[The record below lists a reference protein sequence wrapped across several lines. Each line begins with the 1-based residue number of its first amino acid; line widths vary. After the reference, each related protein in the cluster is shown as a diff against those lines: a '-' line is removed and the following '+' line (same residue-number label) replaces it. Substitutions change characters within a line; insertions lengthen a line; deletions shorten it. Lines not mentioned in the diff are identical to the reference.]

1 MNNYEYNLKNL
12 IDSLDIDIDLYDK
25 RKNIRTK
32 KSLLKDIE
40 SIKKELKTM
49 EKTYIQLSHLTNLN
63 SSIQSDISLIKSKIN
78 NIDIII
84 NYINGNEQN
93 MRDYKINKLLNS
105 GNIIEIYSN

>member
-12 IDSLDIDIDLYDK
+12 IDSLSIDIDLYDK
-25 RKNIRTK
+25 RKNIKTK

-49 EKTYIQLSHLTNLN
+49 EKTYIQLSHLTKLN
-63 SSIQSDISLIKSKIN
+63 PSIQNEINLIKLKIDN
-78 NIDIII
+78 VDIII

>member
-40 SIKKELKTM
+40 SIKKELKTV
-49 EKTYIQLSHLTNLN
+49 
-63 SSIQSDISLIKSKIN
+63 
-78 NIDIII
+78 
-84 NYINGNEQN
+84 
-93 MRDYKINKLLNS
+93 
-105 GNIIEIYSN
+105 